1 MLDRYTFGN
10 SNAAVVLVTLINEAD
25 SVFIQRSIS
34 RYLQKHGEIL
44 HFYISNVQSNPSM
57 APIFKQW
64 WRDDIQK
71 SSLEGIKDK
80 IESFMK
86 NVAMSKIPGD

>member
-1 MLDRYTFGN
+1 MLERYTFGN
-10 SNAAVVLVTLINEAD
+10 SDAAIVLVSLLNEAND
-25 SVFIQRSIS
+25 PHIQRSVS

-44 HFYISNVQSNPSM
+44 HFYISNVQPNSSM

-64 WRDDIQK
+64 WRDDILN
-71 SSLEGIKDK
+71 SSLEGIEGK

-86 NVAMSKIPGD
+86 NVAMAKIPRD

>member
-1 MLDRYTFGN
+1 MLDQNTFGN
-10 SNAAVVLVTLINEAD
+10 SSASIILVSLLND
-25 SVFIQRSIS
+25 LGDPLIQRSVS

-44 HFYISNVQSNPSM
+44 HFYNSNVQANPAM

-64 WRDDIQK
+64 WRNDITI
-71 SSLEGIKDK
+71 SSLEGINGK

-86 NVAMSKIPGD
+86 NVAMSKIPKD